1 MAAEFDFCG
10 RRNNDATEGA
20 MNFPPEHMT
29 RLYDSV
35 RAIHS
40 TLEPEAALRLVVRE
54 AVSLVGASSGSLVLL
69 NPNTGLLETEVAEGL
84 PEADPALRLEAGVAG
99 WVVRHGESLRVGDA
113 AGDERCAGARPGV
126 HSELAVPLRMEGSVR
141 SVLRVDA
148 TEADAFSETDQALL
162 EELAVHAT
170 QVIHNTWLYEQ
181 LRQRTELLESLVSVG
196 QTINRTLNLD
206 DVLEAITRE
215 AAGLGRARACSLQ
228 LLDASGEWLE
238 VRAQYGAGSDYQQ
251 RPALSVAES
260 LMGAVVRR
268 RKPVQVGDLLTSAQY
283 QHAEIARREGFI
295 SLLSVPLV
303 YSEDCLGTL
312 NIYTDA
318 PHVFSNEEM
327 NTLAALAEL
336 SAVAIEKARL
346 YERTVDVEE
355 QLRRN
360 EQLSALGLLAAEVAH
375 EIRNPL
381 TVMKMLYHSLDLK
394 FPDDDPRRE
403 DARVLAEKMIHL
415 DRIVDNIV
423 NFARN
428 AEPRM
433 APVHVPTLLDDLA
446 LLTRHKLQHHS
457 IHLERD
463 DAPELPPVKAD
474 ATQLSQA
481 FLNVILNATE
491 AMPEG
496 GTLRIATAREG
507 NELRVSFADTGPG
520 MTDAQRERAFTGM
533 LSTTKEKGGGLGL
546 AIVAKVAEAHGGRV
560 ELESKEGR
568 GTEITLCLASS
579 PESTQR

>member
-1 MAAEFDFCG
+1 
-10 RRNNDATEGA
+10 
-20 MNFPPEHMT
+20 MNFPPEQMA

-54 AVSLVGASSGSLVLL
+54 AVGLVGATSGSLVLV
-69 NPNTGLLETEVAEGL
+69 NPNTS
-84 PEADPALRLEAGVAG
+84 RLEIEVSEGPAPVLEEGIVG
-99 WVVRHGESLRVGDA
+99 WVVRHGDSLRVGKATADDRFA
-113 AGDERCAGARPGV
+113 SARPGAQ
-126 HSELAVPLRMEGSVR
+126 SELAVPLRMEGSVR
-141 SVLRVDA
+141 GVIHVDA
-148 TEADAFSETDQALL
+148 PVADAFSEMDQALL

-228 LLDASGEWLE
+228 LLDATGEWLE
-238 VRAQYGAGSDYQQ
+238 VRAQHGAGSDYQQ
-251 RPALSVAES
+251 RPPLSVAES
-260 LMGAVVRR
+260 LMGSVVRR
-268 RKPVQVGDLLTSAQY
+268 RKPVQVGDLQTSAQY
-283 QHAEIARREGFI
+283 QHAEIARREGFV

-312 NIYTDA
+312 NIYTA
-318 PHVFSNEEM
+318 ATHVFSNEEV

-336 SAVAIEKARL
+336 SALAIEKARL
-346 YERTVDVEE
+346 YERTVDGEE

-381 TVMKMLYHSLDLK
+381 TVMKMLYHSLDLQ
-394 FPDDDPRRE
+394 FPEGDPRRE
-403 DARVLAEKMIHL
+403 DARVLGDKMNHL

-433 APVHVPTLLDDLA
+433 APVHVPALLDDLA
-446 LLTRHKLQHHS
+446 LLTRNKLQQHS
-457 IHLERD
+457 IGLERE
-463 DAPELPPVKAD
+463 DAADLPTVNAD

-496 GTLRIATAREG
+496 GMLRISTRREDG
-507 NELRVSFADTGPG
+507 ELRVAFADTGPG
-520 MTDAQRERAFTGM
+520 MTGAQRERAFTGM

-560 ELESKEGR
+560 ELDSEEGR
-568 GTEITLCLASS
+568 GTVITLCLAA
-579 PESTQR
+579 E